1 MWFRNLRLYRLPAA
15 GSIAVEAL
23 VEAMAR
29 FATRDMGGQEAKH
42 LGWAPPAGRKSEI
55 LVHAIQGQFL
65 LTMQRQE
72 RILPSSVVKEE
83 VEARCEEIEAVRG
96 GPVPRAEKMS
106 IKEQVYE
113 EFLPRAFVRSHRV
126 DVWWDMA
133 GGMIAVNTPS
143 AKRAEE
149 ALDLLRA
156 TLGSLKVVPVATH
169 SLPMRVMTHWLQ
181 DPSLRPSW
189 LEVGDSVQ
197 LREQGDDGKVT
208 AKHVDLDTDD
218 MQRLLESGRQAAQ
231 LSITLDERVSLT
243 LTDDLTL
250 KGLRFSDALLDEASQ
265 ADDGDDAII
274 RMETDFILMAN
285 ALRDVIKLLLVGLGG
300 EAVPELKSLEEA
312 APSPASPGTDD
323 PGPLLDEVRGF
334 VIESRRA
341 SISAVQR
348 HFKIGYNR
356 AARLIEDLERQGVV
370 SPMDNSGSRKVLKE
384 AA

>member
-23 VEAMAR
+23 AEAMTS
-29 FATRDMGGQEAKH
+29 FATRDMGGHEAKH
-42 LGWAPPAGRKSEI
+42 LGWAPPAGRKSET

-83 VEARCEEIEAVRG
+83 VEARCEEIETVRG
-96 GPVPRAEKMS
+96 GPVPRAEKLN

-113 EFLPRAFVRSHRV
+113 ELLPRAFVRSHRV

-133 GGMIAVNTPS
+133 GGMIAVNTSS

-156 TLGSLKVVPVATH
+156 TLGSLKVVPIATH

-189 LEVGDSVQ
+189 LEVGDSVK
-197 LREQGDDGKVT
+197 LMAKGDDGKVT
-208 AKHVDLDTDD
+208 AKNVDLDTDD
-218 MQRLLESGRQAAQ
+218 MQQLLESGRQVAQ

-243 LTDDLTL
+243 LTDDLSL
-250 KGLRFSDALLDEASQ
+250 KGLRFSDALLDEAGQ

-300 EAVPELKSLEEA
+300 EAVPEFKSMEEA
-312 APSPASPGTDD
+312 EPAPASPGADEPD
-323 PGPLLDEVRGF
+323 PLLSEVRAF
-334 VIESRRA
+334 VIESRKA

-370 SPMDNSGSRKVLKE
+370 SPMDNSGSRKVIKE